1 LKNLY
6 TLKKY
11 FVRYKKKLLFGFI
24 FIFLSNIGT
33 VYVPLLMKDSIDALQ
48 SQEKQV
54 KTLNELTD
62 TRRVH
67 STDEPALR
75 DSIISIQSEV
85 SKINNTAGDLLL
97 KYALMIVGASLFA
110 GIFRF
115 MIRQT
120 IIVVSRK
127 IEYDLRGDFWK
138 HIQRLPLRYFQNTST
153 GNIMAHA
160 TNDINAVRMFLGP
173 SVMYSIDTSVR
184 LIMVLILMLSLNTSL
199 TIYALLPLPLL
210 SILVYKVGKLI
221 HSKFTKIQE
230 KFATLTTLAQENFS
244 GIRVIKSYVR
254 EESEMKRYAEN
265 SQDYLKKNMNLVR
278 TQALIMPILFLITG
292 LSIIVVIW
300 LGGTKV
306 INGELTLGEI
316 TAFIVYLGILIW
328 PMIAFGW
335 VINIIQQAEASMKR
349 LNKIFSE
356 PYEITETEKTNYS
369 IKKINGDIEFR
380 NVSFRYNEN
389 SPYILKNINLNI
401 RAGSTLAIM
410 GYTGSGKTSLIN
422 LVPRLYECTEG
433 EVLVDGINVK
443 ELPLDVLRTNIGV
456 VQQESFLF
464 SDTVLNNISYGRRE
478 VDKSVVNQVAAI
490 AQFDKDVQEFPL
502 KYETIVGERGI
513 TFSGGQKQ
521 RACLARALAI
531 DPKILILD
539 DSFSAVDTNTEEEI
553 LKNLKNFMK
562 GRTSIIISHRI
573 STVKEADKI
582 IVLANS
588 TIAEEGTHEEL
599 VSKSGIYA
607 DLHFKQLLE
616 QELEEIS

>member
-62 TRRVH
+62 TLRVH
-67 STDEPALR
+67 SADEPALR

-85 SKINNTAGDLLL
+85 SKINNTTGDLLL

-553 LKNLKNFMK
+553 LKNLRNFMK

>member
-1 LKNLY
+1 
-6 TLKKY
+6 
-11 FVRYKKKLLFGFI
+11 
-24 FIFLSNIGT
+24 
-33 VYVPLLMKDSIDALQ
+33 MKDSIDVLQ

-54 KTLNELTD
+54 KTINEFTD
-62 TRRVH
+62 TLRVH
-67 STDEPALR
+67 STDEPALQ
-75 DSIISIQSEV
+75 DSIISIQSKV

-120 IIVVSRK
+120 IIVVSRE

-138 HIQRLPLRYFQNTST
+138 HIQKLPLRYFQNTST

-160 TNDINAVRMFLGP
+160 TNDINAVRMFIGP

-389 SPYILKNINLNI
+389 NPFVLKNVNLKI

-422 LVPRLYECTEG
+422 LIPRLYECTEG
-433 EVLVDGINVK
+433 EVLIDGINVK
-443 ELPLDVLRTNIGV
+443 VLPLDNMEEKISVTYSRRHS
-456 VQQESFLF
+456 SFQ
-464 SDTVLNNISYGRRE
+464 IQY
-478 VDKSVVNQVAAI
+478 
-490 AQFDKDVQEFPL
+490 
-502 KYETIVGERGI
+502 
-513 TFSGGQKQ
+513 
-521 RACLARALAI
+521 
-531 DPKILILD
+531 
-539 DSFSAVDTNTEEEI
+539 
-553 LKNLKNFMK
+553 
-562 GRTSIIISHRI
+562 
-573 STVKEADKI
+573 
-582 IVLANS
+582 
-588 TIAEEGTHEEL
+588 
-599 VSKSGIYA
+599 
-607 DLHFKQLLE
+607 
-616 QELEEIS
+616 